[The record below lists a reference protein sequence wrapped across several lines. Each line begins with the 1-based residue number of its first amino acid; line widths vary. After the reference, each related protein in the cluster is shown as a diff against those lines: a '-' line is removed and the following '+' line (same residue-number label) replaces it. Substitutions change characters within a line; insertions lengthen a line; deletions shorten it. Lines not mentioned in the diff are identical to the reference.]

1 MMRRYLVS
9 AVVAIVGLG
18 PGIGSSARAAGP
30 DFIVVSVD
38 DSFLLDDC
46 GFTIEGRTTGSIRI
60 HDFFDTQGNF
70 VREIANFNLKTTYT
84 NPATGDTLTSIS
96 AGPDKLTV
104 NEDGSATIASIGIIA
119 RIVAPGKGLLAVQV
133 GTIHLFFTGPD
144 DEEPDVTFEAGP
156 HDEDADVTEA
166 LCQALG

>member
-1 MMRRYLVS
+1 MMRRHLVW

-18 PGIGSSARAAGP
+18 SSIGSPARAAGP
-30 DFIVVSVD
+30 DFFVVPVD
-38 DSFLLDDC
+38 DSFSLDDC
-46 GFTIEGRTTGSIRI
+46 GFTIEGRTTGSIRV
-60 HDFFDTQGNF
+60 HDFFDEQGNF

-84 NPATGDTLTSIS
+84 NPATGDKLTSIS

-104 NEDGSATIASIGIIA
+104 NDDGSATLASIGIVA
-119 RIVAPGKGLLAVQV
+119 RIVAPGQGLLAVQV

-144 DEEPDVTFEAGP
+144 DQDPDVTFEAGR
-156 HDEDADVTEA
+156 HDEDADVTAA